1 MKIYAQTNTNL
12 FLCGSVVCTIVH
24 RSVLITLGLGTVQT
38 LVYFFRLS
46 TDPYFIELS
55 TDPDGYN
62 LVLTDSFIQFVLVIE
77 FTMIEP

>member
-1 MKIYAQTNTNL
+1 MW
-12 FLCGSVVCTIVH
+12 FCGLYNCTSICVNH
-24 RSVLITLGLGTVQT
+24 FGFGYTGTVQT

>member
-24 RSVLITLGLGTVQT
+24 RSVLITFGLGTVQT
-38 LVYFFRLS
+38 LIYFFRLS
-46 TDPYFIELS
+46 TDPDE
-55 TDPDGYN
+55 YN